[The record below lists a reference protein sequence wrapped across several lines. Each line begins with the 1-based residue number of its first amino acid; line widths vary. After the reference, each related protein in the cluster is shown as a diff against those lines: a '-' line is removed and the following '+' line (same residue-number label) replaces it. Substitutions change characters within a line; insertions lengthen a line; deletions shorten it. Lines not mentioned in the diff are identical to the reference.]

1 MRLAKAGAIYCSQ
14 CLFLSPRSP
23 TTTMTKLSNLDL
35 VRRVPLFM
43 HLSDEQAHTLLGQVQ
58 KRRFARGSVV
68 VRQGEISGE
77 LYVMLSGR
85 AHVVVEGSGERRVI
99 VATLRSGDCIGEMSV
114 IDNEPHS
121 ATVVVDIAADVLVLS
136 REAFSRCIT
145 QNSAIAH
152 AVMESLVFRMR
163 ASTKKIGSLALM
175 GVYGRVANIL
185 LDMAVPEEGG
195 TMIVRE
201 KLTKQ
206 DIARMVGASREMV
219 SRVVK
224 HFVEQHFVQVLSN
237 GHIRIFERRKT
248 PR

>member
-1 MRLAKAGAIYCSQ
+1 MS
-14 CLFLSPRSP
+14 
-23 TTTMTKLSNLDL
+23 KLSNLDL
-35 VRRVPLFM
+35 VRRIPLFM
-43 HLSDEQAHTLLGQVQ
+43 HLTDEQAHTLLGQVQ
-58 KRRFARGSVV
+58 KRRFPRGSVV
-68 VRQGEISGE
+68 VRQGETSGE

-85 AHVVVEGSGERRVI
+85 AHVVVEGSGDRRVI

-114 IDNEPHS
+114 IDNESHS
-121 ATVVVDIAADVLVLS
+121 ASVVVDIAADVLVLS
-136 REAFSRCIT
+136 REAFSRCIM
-145 QNSAIAH
+145 QNAAIAH
-152 AVMESLVFRMR
+152 AVMEALVHRMR

-185 LDMAVPEEGG
+185 LDMAVPEEEGG

-219 SRVVK
+219 SRVMK
-224 HFVEQHFVQVLSN
+224 HFVEQHFLQVLSN